1 MHDDRG
7 QSYKELVELLALE
20 LVEFA
25 GLGVRAFE
33 TLLLAGA
40 LVLNVDGYRLLF
52 LDGRQRLIDP
62 LRQVVIILIVDLEL
76 LRHGKTSKYLLL
88 S

>member
-7 QSYKELVELLALE
+7 QSDEELVELLALE

-25 GLGVRAFE
+25 CLGVRAFE
-33 TLLLAGA
+33 TLLLGGP
-40 LVLNVDGYRLLF
+40 LVFYVDGYRLLF
-52 LDGRQRLIDP
+52 LDGRQRLVNP
-62 LRQVVIILIVDLEL
+62 LIHELIILVVDLKL

>member
-1 MHDDRG
+1 
-7 QSYKELVELLALE
+7 
-20 LVEFA
+20 VEFA

-33 TLLLAGA
+33 TLLLAGT

-62 LRQVVIILIVDLEL
+62 LRQVVIILIVDLKL
-76 LRHGKTSKYLLL
+76 LRHGKTCKYLLL
-88 S
+88 SKHMMRN